1 MTMTMSPPISVSGS
15 GDGRHPHRTRRSQIA
30 AALGTAGALVLGVL
44 PLQAPAQTPGVTEL
58 GQRLGPSYAQM
69 VNLSSS
75 PDFATARY
83 HVRSEPGIRMD
94 VTRLPVAGKTYDW
107 DARTLIETRLVA
119 GYLRLASEIPVH
131 GTSTGRLDTRWVAY
145 GLTAGLGARI
155 ALDERFTLVPGF
167 DAGVAQLENRTE
179 YLAGAAFVQPLLD
192 GTVFNWRSHA
202 WLTTP
207 SAGLEWADETE
218 ERRVEIRT
226 RLAWSR
232 VASFGESD
240 PALRFRQS
248 GGTFS
253 VRGERTS
260 PTNWAWF
267 GHSPAWVLLAGHT
280 AFLGPGR
287 GVLGFPWISELGAGL
302 EWPSRASSD
311 APARLRVTLSGL
323 FGPDVRGLTAG
334 VGIDY

>member
-1 MTMTMSPPISVSGS
+1 M
-15 GDGRHPHRTRRSQIA
+15 RSSRIA
-30 AALGTAGALVLGVL
+30 AALGTTAALALGAL
-44 PLQAPAQTPGVTEL
+44 PLSAPAQTPGAAEI
-58 GQRLGPSYAQM
+58 GQRLGPSYAQL
-69 VNLSSS
+69 VNLSAS
-75 PDFATARY
+75 PDLTTARY
-83 HVRSEPGIRMD
+83 HVRSDPGVRLD

-107 DARTLIETRLVA
+107 NERTLLETRLVA
-119 GYLRLASEIPVH
+119 GYLRLASEIPVN
-131 GTSTGRLDTRWVAY
+131 GASPGRLDTRWVAY
-145 GLTAGLGARI
+145 GLTAGVGARI
-155 ALDERFTLVPGF
+155 TLDDRFTLVPGF
-167 DAGVAQLENRTE
+167 DAGVAQLENRTD
-179 YLAGAAFVQPLLD
+179 YLGGAAFAQPLFD

-202 WLTTP
+202 WLATP
-207 SAGLEWADETE
+207 SAGLEWADETDV
-218 ERRVEIRT
+218 RRIEIRT

-240 PALRFRQS
+240 PALRFRKS

-253 VRGERTS
+253 VRGELTS

-267 GHSPAWVLLAGHT
+267 GRSPAWVLLAGHT

-287 GVLGFPWISELGAGL
+287 DVLGFPWISEVGAGL

-334 VGIDY
+334 VGIEY